1 MSMFLATKPAAAV
14 IAALTLCATAA
25 PVSAASTIANQ
36 VGISPAA
43 IHQGIKGSSTAQVV
57 EQRNFLLTQ
66 DIITNEGTVPA
77 GTRVSSYLV
86 AISSADAGSISFR
99 TPVLAV
105 IPAEQS
111 PASTYGS
118 ATSGLGQ
125 AEFNYAS
132 LSNLAMAE
140 NASFSASGK
149 ALNYQLTNASNDP
162 VIVRVIT
169 AAVPEP
175 GTWAMFIAGFGLI
188 GAQLRRRAH
197 LAAQ

>member
-1 MSMFLATKPAAAV
+1 M
-14 IAALTLCATAA
+14 LCAAAA
-25 PVSAASTIANQ
+25 PVSAASTVASQ
-36 VGISPAA
+36 AGISQAA
-43 IHQGIKGSSTAQVV
+43 RHTGTKGRASSTAQVA

-86 AISSADAGSISFR
+86 ATSSADAGSISFR

-105 IPAEQS
+105 IPADQS
-111 PASTYGS
+111 PASTLGS
-118 ATSGLGQ
+118 AASGLGQ
-125 AEFNYAS
+125 AEFNHAS

-140 NASFSASGK
+140 KASFTMSGK